1 VSEGGSECARIYV
14 LVCGQESVITT
25 KNKGPTQA
33 DLAPRGCHTANYVGD
48 NQEDL
53 DRYYEELYMSP

>member
-1 VSEGGSECARIYV
+1 MYV

-25 KNKGPTQA
+25 KNKGPTQS
-33 DLAPRGCHTANYVGD
+33 DLAPRGCHTADYVGD